1 MKFLL
6 QGRSISSKLIL
17 YFTNI
22 LQHSL
27 KVPQRSIF
35 NIFMFSWVNLL
46 GKVYCSNRLSLRDK
60 CPFPS
65 FSGLYFPTFGLNSWS
80 YLVVIL
86 HKREMSSIS
95 VRWVFVMFNDRKKTG
110 KDETFAA
117 PYSVCVE
124 YYLNCSLIILKSISV
139 EAKYCNSWER
149 YGLWFRVN
157 GRWLYCKFRKFK
169 AL

>member
-1 MKFLL
+1 MKFPL

-65 FSGLYFPTFGLNSWS
+65 FSGLYFHTFGLNSWA
-80 YLVVIL
+80 YLVIIL
-86 HKREMSSIS
+86 HKREMPSIS
-95 VRWVFVMFNDRKKTG
+95 VRWVMLCWKTG
-110 KDETFAA
+110 KRQAGRDIRGMIFC
-117 PYSVCVE
+117 VCWTLFELQLDNFKINFCRGKRSQFVSE
-124 YYLNCSLIILKSISV
+124 VWSLILGKWKMV
-139 EAKYCNSWER
+139 V
-149 YGLWFRVN
+149 L
-157 GRWLYCKFRKFK
+157 
-169 AL
+169 

>member
-65 FSGLYFPTFGLNSWS
+65 FSGLYFHTFGLNSWA
-80 YLVVIL
+80 YLVIIL
-86 HKREMSSIS
+86 HKREMPSIS
-95 VRWVFVMFNDRKKTG
+95 VRWVMLCLTTG
-110 KDETFAA
+110 KKQAMMRHLRHHIL
-117 PYSVCVE
+117 CVE
-124 YYLNCSLIILKSISV
+124 YYLNCSWIILKSISV

-149 YGLWFRVN
+149 YGL
-157 GRWLYCKFRKFK
+157 
-169 AL
+169 